1 MGIRIKSWRNWASS
15 GKGYDMTNQ
24 IKGKKGNFISRNR
37 LQAVSETALCIVA
50 VVKLAFLS
58 KQTGN
63 LGVGLYATVFA
74 AVLLIGFLIAG
85 ALSEVTCKAVT
96 YRRARGQY
104 KNAVNVMKA
113 GSLMGF
119 VIGCL
124 IFLILF
130 FVSGRLTNATFAM
143 GAYGRFTMLF
153 MAASL
158 PFLFMGYAI
167 MGCFEGFSFDTAK
180 GAAKLIFAVTDLLVS
195 LVFIFAACKMAH
207 AHAALLHDENVIYAF
222 GATGAAA
229 GFFVSCII
237 AFLWLRI
244 LFRGFRIKM
253 KPAMAE
259 DLGRG
264 LENST
269 EQIMGLFSASPIPLF
284 RSVILIAPMLIDLLL
299 LFRFQRTLDTVL
311 LFGSLISGHL
321 LWFMLP
327 ILLNG
332 ILCSYAQDY
341 LEKVMKKEDVY
352 HGGMRILSSGK
363 QFLCT
368 ILPIICVSSVICP
381 LLSETFFMSYGKGS
395 AALAGGFV
403 ALFCLSKLIGSL
415 LRGVDRELAGI
426 LCGLAACVVQTVC
439 AVILLKGE
447 VSLNNL
453 FVCGLVYGLVLF
465 AGAFVCLLPF
475 CVYRKNMASSLLMPI
490 VASVAALVAALLCQ
504 FLKNATGGLI
514 AACLAIVVS
523 FLVHSVTLVVM
534 GCTRKGEVKEFPQG
548 AFLSLIGRIMGID
561 S

>member
-1 MGIRIKSWRNWASS
+1 
-15 GKGYDMTNQ
+15 MTNQ
-24 IKGKKGNFISRNR
+24 VKGKKGNFISRNR
-37 LQAVSETALCIVA
+37 LQAVSETAICIVA
-50 VVKLAFLS
+50 VVKLVFLF

-63 LGVGLYATVFA
+63 LGIGLYATVFA
-74 AVLLIGFLIAG
+74 AVMLVGFLIAG
-85 ALSEVTCKAVT
+85 TLSEVTRKAVT

-113 GSLMGF
+113 GSLIGF

-130 FVSGRLTNATFAM
+130 FLSGRLTNSIFAM
-143 GAYGRFTMLF
+143 GAYGRFIMVF
-153 MAASL
+153 MAGSL
-158 PFLFMGYAI
+158 PFLFMGYGI
-167 MGCFEGFSFDTAK
+167 MGCFEGFSFDMAK

-195 LVFIFAACKMAH
+195 LVFIFAACKMAQ
-207 AHAALLHDENVIYAF
+207 AHAALLHDENIIYAF

-229 GFFVSCII
+229 GFCVSCII
-237 AFLWLRI
+237 TFLWLRI

-259 DLGRG
+259 DMGRG
-264 LENST
+264 LENPT

-284 RSVILIAPMLIDLLL
+284 RSVILLAPMLIDLLL
-299 LFRFQRTLDTVL
+299 LFRFKRNLSTVL
-311 LFGSLISGHL
+311 LFGSLISEHL
-321 LWFMLP
+321 LWLMLP
-327 ILLNG
+327 VLLNG
-332 ILCSYAQDY
+332 ILCSYARDY

-352 HGGMRILSSGK
+352 HGGMRIISSLK

-368 ILPIICVSSVICP
+368 ILPMVCILSVIYP
-381 LLSETFFMSYGKGS
+381 LLGETLFYSQFRDFPGTSYS
-395 AALAGGFV
+395 GGIAVLVGCFV
-403 ALFCLSKLIGSL
+403 ALFCLSRLICSL
-415 LRGVDRELAGI
+415 LRGADRELAGI
-426 LCGLAACVVQTVC
+426 LCGLAACVVQTIC

-447 VSLNNL
+447 VNLNNL

-465 AGAFVCLLPF
+465 ASAFVCLLPF
-475 CVYRKNMASSLLMPI
+475 CVYRKNLTSSLVMPVI
-490 VASVAALVAALLCQ
+490 ASVAALVAALLCQ

-534 GCTRKGEVKEFPQG
+534 GCARKGEVKEFPQG

>member
-1 MGIRIKSWRNWASS
+1 
-15 GKGYDMTNQ
+15 MTNQ
-24 IKGKKGNFISRNR
+24 VKGKKGNFISRNR
-37 LQAVSETALCIVA
+37 LQAVSETAICIVA
-50 VVKLAFLS
+50 MIKLVFLS

-63 LGVGLYATVFA
+63 LGIGLYTTVFA
-74 AVLLIGFLIAG
+74 AVMLVGFLIAG
-85 ALSEVTCKAVT
+85 ALSEVTRKAVT

-113 GSLMGF
+113 GSLIGF

-130 FVSGRLTNATFAM
+130 CVSGRLTDSIFAM

-153 MAASL
+153 MGGSL
-158 PFLFMGYAI
+158 PFLFMGYGI
-167 MGCFEGFSFDTAK
+167 MGCFEGFSFDMAK

-195 LVFIFAACKMAH
+195 LVFIFAACKMAQ
-207 AHAALLHDENVIYAF
+207 AHAALLHDENIICAF

-229 GFFVSCII
+229 GFFVSCMLT
-237 AFLWLRI
+237 FLWLRI

-264 LENST
+264 LENPT

-284 RSVILIAPMLIDLLL
+284 RSVILMAPMLIDLLL
-299 LFRFQRTLDTVL
+299 LFRFKRNLSTVL
-311 LFGSLISGHL
+311 LFGSLISEHL
-321 LWFMLP
+321 LWFMMP

-352 HGGMRILSSGK
+352 HGGMRIISSFK
-363 QFLCT
+363 QYLCT
-368 ILPIICVSSVICP
+368 ILPMVCILSVIYP
-381 LLSETFFMSYGKGS
+381 LLGEPLFYPQFHDISGTSYG
-395 AALAGGFV
+395 GGIAVFTGCFV
-403 ALFCLSKLIGSL
+403 ALLCLSMLVFNL
-415 LRGVDRELAGI
+415 LRGVDREMPGI
-426 LCGLAACVVQTVC
+426 LCGLAACAAQTVC

-453 FVCGLVYGLVLF
+453 FVCGLVFGLVLC
-465 AGAFVCLLPF
+465 ASAFVCLLPF
-475 CVYRKNMASSLLMPI
+475 CVYRKNLTSNLLMPV
-490 VASVAALVAALLCQ
+490 VASIAALVAAFLCQ
-504 FLKNATGGLI
+504 FLKNVTGGLI

-534 GCTRKGEVKEFPQG
+534 GCARKGDVREFPQG
-548 AFLSLIGRIMGID
+548 AFLSFISSIMGID